1 MDKGEESIWRTT
13 KMCMSGLPLK
23 VFIVDKSSCFRN
35 ASWLQAPK
43 ILWRQ
48 APKNSLQ
55 NPIQDETFF
64 FFLKSI
70 RSLATSA
77 MQPEHIH
84 WNCSEVSKL
93 MLVLKTLKR
102 LGKSCKSEEGTE
114 VSKLSSTAAVVNLCH
129 AYLVQLAF
137 QCGYLFRIGESDVK
151 SRRDCID
158 EFYFMFSCSWY

>member
-1 MDKGEESIWRTT
+1 
-13 KMCMSGLPLK
+13 
-23 VFIVDKSSCFRN
+23 
-35 ASWLQAPK
+35 
-43 ILWRQ
+43 
-48 APKNSLQ
+48 
-55 NPIQDETFF
+55 
-64 FFLKSI
+64 
-70 RSLATSA
+70 

-93 MLVLKTLKR
+93 MLLLKTLKR
-102 LGKSCKSEEGTE
+102 LVKSCKSEEGTE

-158 EFYFMFSCSWY
+158 EFYFMFSCS